1 MAFYLVSMALL
12 VPIGAFAGYIS
23 HLVRANFKPHPER
36 LLEERGLVSTL
47 FNDWVSSESLIIDRL
62 LGGEWNDM
70 GYWDAYS
77 TRNILLYV
85 IPGAIVPLICGVI
98 LFPQHAE
105 ITGQACQFMR
115 AISLDP
121 PLCPA
126 P

>member
-1 MAFYLVSMALL
+1 MAFYLVSLALL

-23 HLVRANFKPHPER
+23 HLIRANFTPHPER

-47 FNDWVSSESLIIDRL
+47 FNDWVSRESLVIDRL
-62 LGGEWNDM
+62 LGGEWDEM

-85 IPGAIVPLICGVI
+85 IPGAIIPLILGVI

-105 ITGQACQFMR
+105 ITGSVCQVMR
-115 AISLDP
+115 DFNLDP
-121 PLCPA
+121 PLCPEA
-126 P
+126 